1 MCGSSGTRRHSHLQ
15 FEICTPC
22 PVINMLINRKKLLL
36 LDDIINC
43 TLQTVI
49 VILSMREYPFDGFAG
64 TR

>member
-1 MCGSSGTRRHSHLQ
+1 
-15 FEICTPC
+15 
-22 PVINMLINRKKLLL
+22 MLINRKKLLL

-49 VILSMREYPFDGFAG
+49 VILSMREYPFEGFAG